1 MNTPVGFIVSW
12 KVPATVQVKL
22 LRDSLTAAGLD
33 AGELA
38 PDLKPLQLVARTA
51 GFIAKLTSQPDAR
64 RLARPV
70 NHTSR
75 QITREEVVAD
85 DLTYTREASI
95 KLDEHTHQVVCDEPT
110 IAAMLPSTTSEV
122 YDTRTASDVTRII
135 QAIVSACGSDLIPV
149 REQGGAYFIPQGQ
162 GIITQLHTVLDGI
175 GGELTTFA
183 CTLGHGS
190 DESIANTITD
200 YLLKQVG
207 ELQES
212 IDELNEAG
220 IRSDVKNRRLSRVAD
235 LRERVGAYATL
246 IQAGGQQLK
255 LALDKAEDS
264 LLAKLGKSDDDATI
278 PPATPAAEPIAA

>member
-12 KVPATVQVKL
+12 KVPATVQLKL
-22 LRDSLTAAGLD
+22 LRDCLTAAGLD
-33 AGELA
+33 ALDMA
-38 PDLKPLQLVARTA
+38 PDLKPPQLVARTA

-122 YDTRTASDVTRII
+122 HDTRTASDVTRII

-162 GIITQLHTVLDGI
+162 GIITQLNTLLEGI

-212 IDELNEAG
+212 IDELNEKG
-220 IRSDVKNRRLSRVAD
+220 IRSDVKSRRLSRVAD

-246 IQAGGQQLK
+246 IQAGSSK
-255 LALDKAEDS
+255 LNEALNKAEVT
-264 LLAKLGKSDDDATI
+264 LLAKIGRDDDED
-278 PPATPAAEPIAA
+278 PAPIAPAAEPIAA